1 MDFLQLSFQW
11 TYTLSVSEGKGREKR
26 REEKRG
32 KEEKKGKSS
41 VSSLGDAFSIT
52 FFDVEK
58 LLSESVAVLHQKVC
72 VAAVL
77 LSPSPKPQPCGSWG
91 CCVPDVGHYLRMCKT
106 KTPFDRFYPFSRD
119 FTFFFSFFSLN
130 STPRQ
135 NIVIFNITGNRKCTE
150 NRAFFLH
157 QVVRA

>member
-32 KEEKKGKSS
+32 KERKREEKKGKSS

-77 LSPSPKPQPCGSWG
+77 LSPSPKPQPCGS
-91 CCVPDVGHYLRMCKT
+91 
-106 KTPFDRFYPFSRD
+106 
-119 FTFFFSFFSLN
+119 
-130 STPRQ
+130 
-135 NIVIFNITGNRKCTE
+135 
-150 NRAFFLH
+150 
-157 QVVRA
+157 

>member
-1 MDFLQLSFQW
+1 MEKNGFLAVVIPVDI
-11 TYTLSVSEGKGREKR
+11 YSVCIGREGKGREKR

-77 LSPSPKPQPCGSWG
+77 LSPSPKPQPCGS
-91 CCVPDVGHYLRMCKT
+91 
-106 KTPFDRFYPFSRD
+106 
-119 FTFFFSFFSLN
+119 
-130 STPRQ
+130 
-135 NIVIFNITGNRKCTE
+135 
-150 NRAFFLH
+150 
-157 QVVRA
+157 